1 MSLTISQVRDDLLS
15 KLGIEDSSLASALAL
30 QDVVV
35 AINGAMQML
44 QTAGEDYFTRAH
56 LTVGLAAGTAT
67 YTLAGAVQNVLGPI
81 RMSDTGAPLRALAS
95 RGELDQYDRIVLG
108 STTYGAAAGTPR
120 AYWVENLRS
129 GTTGDVN
136 QIKLWFCPV
145 PNTTI
150 NVDVEIVN
158 DAPSYVVSDLSSST
172 TLPIAQNYTE
182 SILLPIARML
192 VTRSSQFSRADI
204 LAQLTADGTAAM
216 QRLGFSGGFPNAT
229 QPQPPREVKA

>member
-15 KLGIEDSSLASALAL
+15 KLGIEDAALASALAL

-44 QTAGEDYFTRAH
+44 QTAGEDYFTRQH
-56 LTVGLAAGTAT
+56 LTVALAAGTAS
-67 YTLAGAVQNVLGPI
+67 YTLAGAVQAVLGPI
-81 RMSDTGAPLRALAS
+81 RMSASGAPLRALAS

-120 AYWVENLRS
+120 AYWVENLRA
-129 GTTGDVN
+129 GTTGDIN
-136 QIKLWFCPV
+136 QINLFFCPT
-145 PNTTI
+145 PNATL
-150 NVDVEIVN
+150 NVDVEVVD
-158 DAPSYVVSDLSSST
+158 DAPSYSVSDLSGST
-172 TLPIAQNYTE
+172 VLPIAQNYTE

-204 LAQLTADGTAAM
+204 LAQLTTDGQAAM
-216 QRLGFSGGFPNAT
+216 QRLGLAGGFPNAT
-229 QPQPPREVKA
+229 QPQPRREIKA